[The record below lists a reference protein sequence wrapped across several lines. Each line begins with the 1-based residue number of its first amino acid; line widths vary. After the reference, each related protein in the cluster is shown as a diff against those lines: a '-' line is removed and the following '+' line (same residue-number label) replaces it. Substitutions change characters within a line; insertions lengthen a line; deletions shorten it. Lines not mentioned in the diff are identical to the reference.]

1 MRRLLGLSQEKQ
13 CGFVICAAWQ
23 AWFFVFRMI
32 SVLDG
37 QQGAPAPEEKDADA
51 SASTDRVLVLGMNV
65 LGCEPPIW
73 RRIVV
78 REDMWL
84 QQLHDVIQI
93 AFDWFDYQTH
103 VFAVGDSQ
111 YGNPIKNEALTIED
125 DRDVTLEDI
134 DLAIYEKVYY
144 HYNFGEGWHVEIRVE
159 KVGPA
164 DKGAVYPSC
173 VAGERAGP
181 PEDCG
186 GAEAYHD
193 MLACLKEPHT
203 ELGQEWIEWLGPEYD
218 SERCDLKEIN
228 KALAGLWP
236 DKDKK

>member
-1 MRRLLGLSQEKQ
+1 
-13 CGFVICAAWQ
+13 
-23 AWFFVFRMI
+23 MI

-37 QQGAPAPEEKDADA
+37 QQGAPAPDEKDTDADA
-51 SASTDRVLVLGMNV
+51 SFGGGNALVLTMNV
-65 LGCEPPIW
+65 LGCTPPIW
-73 RRIVV
+73 RRVVV

-103 VFAVGDSQ
+103 VFNVGSTD

-134 DLAIYEKVYY
+134 DLAIYEKIYY
-144 HYNFGEGWHVEIRVE
+144 HYNFGEGWHVEINVE
-159 KVGPA
+159 KVIPA
-164 DKGAVYPSC
+164 GEVEKSARFPSC
-173 VAGERAGP
+173 VAGGRAGP

-186 GAEAYHD
+186 GVEAYHD
-193 MLACLKEPHT
+193 MLGCLKEPHS
-203 ELGQEWIEWLGPEYD
+203 ELGEEWREWLGPEYD

-228 KALAGLWP
+228 KLLAGIGS
-236 DKDKK
+236 DKDEGKGKK